1 MDAVPDL
8 ISSLPEIPI
17 EHLIAVIALG
27 ALALAACAIQAVTAI
42 AADRKPE

>member
-1 MDAVPDL
+1 MDVAADL

-27 ALALAACAIQAVTAI
+27 ALALAAWAIHAVTTVAT
-42 AADRKPE
+42 DRKPK